1 MTPEELRGILEG
13 GATRTIAVVG
23 LSPSPARP
31 SHVVAR
37 YLRDAGFRIVPV
49 NPHHETIFGERSY
62 STLMAAA
69 ADHSID
75 VVDVFRRSQFA
86 GPIVDEA
93 IHLHP
98 PPRLIWLQMGVVDEA
113 ARERARAAGIPFVM
127 DRCLMVDHRALAG

>member
-1 MTPEELRGILEG
+1 MTAEELSRILEG
-13 GATRTIAVVG
+13 KATRTIAVVG

-31 SHVVAR
+31 SHIVAR

-49 NPHHETIFGERSY
+49 NPHHETILGERSY
-62 STLMAAA
+62 ATLTAAA

-86 GPIVDEA
+86 GSIVDEA
-93 IHLHP
+93 LSLRP
-98 PPRLIWLQMGVVDEA
+98 PPRMIWLQMGVVDEA
-113 ARERARAAGIPFVM
+113 ARARAQTAGIPFVM